1 MLQIRSPF
9 AQGLLSLSLM
19 FALAR
24 CGGAPTPH
32 DAGPPD
38 TGTDTGVDAGV
49 CQDTVCSE
57 GQICETV
64 DGEGTC
70 VPSCK
75 NIECP
80 AEQHCEI
87 VERAGTCVDRCIPSC
102 ATGQRCVDSEC
113 VDNSCDDLDCGA
125 TQVCTPAPS
134 GAGHVCKDNTC
145 DDDLDCQDDQSC
157 RDGICVG
164 DACEPGRRRCD
175 ERKLYECAANGGDE
189 ILRMTCSAAPH
200 TQSECTEVAESALCT
215 CRDDWDCPEFSH
227 CSQGRCEGTGRM
239 PHCLLPPTDFASLL
253 PSDEPGFPWG
263 GDDSDGYASDGS
275 LKHASPVRSRD
286 ATGHPFPRHAQV
298 TATPVVANLDD
309 DNADGLINELDL
321 PEIIFTSYCDDN
333 YFNHGVL
340 RALHGGGPN
349 AGKELFARCETKL
362 WHEGDPLT
370 DSEGKLLAAA
380 NCGCAAG
387 EVEPTG
393 AVAVGDLNADGLPEI
408 VVVAH
413 AASAGAE
420 DVANNRVLILDRRGQ
435 LLSDNM
441 VGELSGTAPAVTLA
455 NLDGKGLAEIVVGAK
470 VMILQNQAG
479 VLSVAH
485 VLSGKEAQGLNGAF
499 GAVSCVADLD
509 ADGRQ
514 EIIAGGTAYAVPA
527 APSGA
532 CPADTAGLSEEARAY
547 CGGELRVLWS
557 SGVDGFCAV
566 ADVLSANAVLGDR
579 ASLAGPSA
587 PLDGEPEVI
596 LISEGRLRIYTRSG
610 ELRVNEKIADGAGGA
625 PNVDDFDG
633 DGYPEIGTAGATA
646 YVLFD
651 LQQPVEKCP
660 AWPTAL
666 SGEPAGQ
673 AGANP
678 NPARKPPELSCDEA
692 SDCGDT
698 ASFACG
704 TQGRCVCLH
713 NGWRSATQ
721 DASSNATG
729 SSVFDFNGD
738 GAAEVV
744 YNDEC
749 FFRIYDGSSGS
760 VYQRLESNSPT
771 RIEYPVVA
779 DVDNDGNAEI
789 VISVGN
795 ARSEGCPNASKKPL
809 QNGVRVVGDPS
820 DRWIAARRIWNQH
833 AYHVTNVLESSA
845 LPLHE
850 VPSWISY
857 GNRRYNSYR
866 SNVPQSGL
874 AAPDLKVSAVSI
886 TSPGVTCGQA
896 LSNDIRVVARV
907 VNQGD
912 LRVGQN
918 VLVRFYDQDEKLLGE
933 RPLGVNLEPG
943 AEIRVTLDYHADS
956 TQTIPKKVRAVV
968 DATEQERECVEDN
981 NALTQAVSVDVDN
994 RAELNV
1000 SMQQL
1005 DQTCPIR
1012 HVRLRVENSGTVRVE
1027 EVPVELYAGRPSAGG
1042 ALLAVHR
1049 IGPVDGGG
1057 NKEIEVEIDSVGR
1070 DLTVFALVN
1079 PDSAISECD
1088 ESNNTAQTQIMCA
1101 VVLQ

>member
-1 MLQIRSPF
+1 MLQTRSPL
-9 AQGLLSLSLM
+9 AQGLLSLFLVLVVACASD
-19 FALAR
+19 
-24 CGGAPTPH
+24 PPKPK
-32 DAGPPD
+32 DAGAE
-38 TGTDTGVDAGV
+38 DAGSDAGFDAGMCEGV
-49 CQDTVCSE
+49 ICSD
-57 GQICETV
+57 GQICEV
-64 DGEGTC
+64 AHDEANC
-70 VPSCK
+70 VPSCE
-75 NIECP
+75 NVEC
-80 AEQHCEI
+80 ESDQHCEI
-87 VERAGTCVDRCIPSC
+87 VERAGKCVDRCVPLC
-102 ATGQRCVDSEC
+102 GTGQRCEDSEC
-113 VDNSCDDLDCGA
+113 IDNTCDDLECTDKE
-125 TQVCTPAPS
+125 VCADAES
-134 GAGHVCKDNTC
+134 GSGKYCRDNTC
-145 DDDLDCQDDQSC
+145 DDDLDCPDEQSC
-157 RDGICVG
+157 NDGVCVG
-164 DACEPGRRRCD
+164 DACMPGARRCD
-175 ERKLYECAANGGDE
+175 ERKLYECAANGSNE
-189 ILRMTCSAAPH
+189 SLRMTCSDAPH
-200 TQSECTEVAESALCT
+200 TASECSESNANAFCT
-215 CRDDWDCPEFSH
+215 CRDDWDCPEYSH
-227 CSQGRCEGTGRM
+227 CSQGRCEGTGRT
-239 PHCLLPPTDFASLL
+239 PHCLLPPTGFAALL

-263 GDDSDGYASDGS
+263 GDDSDGYESNGS
-275 LKHASPVRSRD
+275 AKNKSPVRSRD
-286 ATGHPFPRHAQV
+286 AAGHPFPRHAQ
-298 TATPVVANLDD
+298 ATTTPMVANLDD
-309 DNADGLINELDL
+309 DNGDGLINELDL
-321 PEIIFTSYCDDN
+321 PEIIFTSYCGTN

-370 DSEGKLLAAA
+370 DSEGNLLAAA
-380 NCGCAAG
+380 NCGCDAG
-387 EVEPTG
+387 AFDPTG

-413 AASAGAE
+413 AANAGAE
-420 DVANNRVLILDRRGQ
+420 DVSNNRVLILDRRGQ
-435 LLSDNM
+435 SISDNM
-441 VGELSGTAPAVTLA
+441 VAELPGTAPAVTLA
-455 NLDGKGLAEIVVGAK
+455 NLDGEGLAEIVVGDK
-470 VMILQNQAG
+470 VLILKSEAG
-479 VLSVAH
+479 VLNVAH
-485 VLSGKEAQGLNGAF
+485 VLSGKEGKGLNAAF
-499 GAVSCVADLD
+499 GAVSCVADLN

-514 EIIAGGTAYAVPA
+514 EIIAGGTAYELPK
-527 APSGA
+527 APSGV
-532 CPADTAGLSEEARAY
+532 CPADAAALSDEARAY
-547 CGGELRVLWS
+547 CAGELRVLWS

-566 ADVLSANAVLGDR
+566 ADVLSANAALGDR

-610 ELRVNEKIADGAGGA
+610 ELRVDEKVTDGAGGA

-633 DGYPEIGTAGATA
+633 DGFPEIGTAGATR

-651 LQQPVEKCP
+651 LQQPVDKCP

-666 SGEPAGQ
+666 SGQPASQ

-678 NPARKPPELSCDEA
+678 NPARKPPEQSCDQA
-692 SDCGDT
+692 SDCGDPAAFT
-698 ASFACG
+698 CG
-704 TQGRCVCLH
+704 TQGHCVCLH
-713 NGWRSATQ
+713 NGWKSVTQ

-749 FFRIYDGSSGS
+749 FFRIYDGTSGS
-760 VYQRLESNSPT
+760 VYQRLASQSPT

-795 ARSEGCPNASKKPL
+795 ARRENCPDLGNKPL
-809 QNGVRVVGDPS
+809 HNGVRVLGDPS

-833 AYHVTNVLESSA
+833 AYHVTNVLESSG
-845 LPLHE
+845 LPLEE

-866 SNVPQSGL
+866 SNVPQSGH

-896 LSNDIRVVARV
+896 LSNDIRVVARI
-907 VNQGD
+907 VNEGD

-918 VLVRFYDQDEKLLGE
+918 VLVRFYNQDEKLLGE
-933 RPLGVNLEPG
+933 RALGVNLEPT

-956 TQTIPKKVRAVV
+956 TEMIPKKVRAVV

-981 NALTQAVSVDVDN
+981 NALTQAVSVEVGN
-994 RAELNV
+994 RAELSV
-1000 SMQQL
+1000 SLQQL

-1012 HVRLRVENSGTVRVE
+1012 HVRLRVENSGTVGVD
-1027 EVPVELYAGRPSAGG
+1027 EVPVELYAGRPSGGG

-1049 IGPVDGGG
+1049 IGPVDSGG